1 MGFELLFECCH
12 VGLSQKHSTRSLP
25 AAIVRIR
32 FNVWSEETTRSR
44 DYPEKKLNEHKEESP
59 TLLDYGSDFPDVLVR
74 RWMSHNPPTHENS
87 RSQSL
92 DRSGRV
98 RMVKAVKRQNLSR
111 EREENTQWL
120 IEKKPPRLRSSSA
133 SFPQSWALTG
143 PRNATLSWVS
153 LRWK

>member
-1 MGFELLFECCH
+1 MWVCPKSTQFVPYLLPLFAYVSTFEPGDYE
-12 VGLSQKHSTRSLP
+12 
-25 AAIVRIR
+25 I
-32 FNVWSEETTRSR
+32 SR

-111 EREENTQWL
+111 EREENTQ
-120 IEKKPPRLRSSSA
+120 
-133 SFPQSWALTG
+133 
-143 PRNATLSWVS
+143 
-153 LRWK
+153 